1 VRFYAKLIKVIPIQ
15 KLDPMNNAIL
25 TMARSSRIV
34 EPLTKGVTNQ
44 RLFFS
49 YGQTIPELSDFATS
63 YWMGGAFALKLRRIG
78 LASRLVSPG
87 ATWLPELPVSLTGRT
102 IHEGDLEAFLAYD
115 APAWVKPSEAK
126 IVSIPAGIYSS
137 AQIQEKFHDANFTHA
152 ISLQWTETVM
162 SMNHEHR
169 FFVAD
174 SKVITGSPY
183 LVDGEGYHPG
193 ISYARYEE
201 AKTFAQHVLDEVET
215 PPAFTLDVAFDE
227 HTQKWV
233 VIEGNRAW
241 SSGFYGADPVAALET
256 VRLSCNAED
265 DVWLWE
271 PDEHILQLETEQLA
285 LSVISVEDI
294 ENQVDVFEFS
304 KPTN

>member
-1 VRFYAKLIKVIPIQ
+1 
-15 KLDPMNNAIL
+15 MTNAIL

-34 EPLTKGVTNQ
+34 EPLTKGITNQ

-49 YGQTIPELSDFATS
+49 YGQTIPELSDFTTS

-102 IHEGDLEAFLAYD
+102 IHEGTLEAFLAYD
-115 APAWVKPSEAK
+115 VPAWVKPSEAK
-126 IVSIPAGIYSS
+126 IVSIPAGMYSP
-137 AQIQEKFHDANFTHA
+137 AQIQEKFRAENFTHA

-162 SMNHEHR
+162 SMNYEHR

-183 LVDGEGYHPG
+183 LVNGVGYHSG
-193 ISYARYEE
+193 ISYARYDE
-201 AKTFAQHVLDEVET
+201 AKAFAQHVLDEVET

-227 HTQKWV
+227 RTEKWV

-256 VRLSCNAED
+256 VRLSCNHEGD
-265 DVWLWE
+265 DWLWQ
-271 PDEHILQLETEQLA
+271 PDEHILQLDMEQTQL
-285 LSVISVEDI
+285 VVVPVKDI
-294 ENQVDVFEFS
+294 EAQTDVLEFKKAS
-304 KPTN
+304 L